1 MYVEAVI
8 AADTHRV
15 YALPEAAVLN
25 LPEARKVRQRRT
37 FIEAQSLLRSRIHLN
52 SEVLNWRSALNP
64 PEAGSSARGSE
75 VTKP

>member
-37 FIEAQSLLRSRIHLN
+37 FIEAQSLLRS
-52 SEVLNWRSALNP
+52 
-64 PEAGSSARGSE
+64 
-75 VTKP
+75 